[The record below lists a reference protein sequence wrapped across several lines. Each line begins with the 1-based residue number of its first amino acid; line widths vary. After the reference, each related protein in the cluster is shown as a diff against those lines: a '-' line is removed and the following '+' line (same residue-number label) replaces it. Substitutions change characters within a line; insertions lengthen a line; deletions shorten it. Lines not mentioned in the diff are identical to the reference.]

1 MLRGAY
7 GQRDTFALHQRI
19 TRMHFTDTQKVKWL
33 LVSAPM
39 PVIFIS
45 IAYFYI
51 VYIAGPQFMKNR
63 QPYSLK
69 PFMQCYNLLQIISNA
84 WIVFNFVTYGRPFTA
99 IWRFCESLDELCG
112 NYSEKAKNKKQSKC
126 INLTII
132 SFLDRVYLLFLL
144 QVFETLWW
152 VLMLK
157 LFDLIETVVF
167 VLRKKDRQISFLHTY
182 HHASTFIY
190 SWLMFNYFNHSF
202 NMTSMLLNCSVH
214 VVMYSYYFLSTYGS
228 NMQRILL
235 PIKKSITIIQMTHI
249 AFIMIVSMQGFIPSC
264 GTKMLKVYFNN
275 KATRIIL
282 NQQTSR
288 TIVLHRYYFVL
299 RRKGQDGNSFTAQY
313 AIFVHYGNWLD
324 VAGGSVGSHI
334 AYGNPEVASLGRR
347 ITTFER
353 PRNTAVVAAEF
364 MYFLDN
370 NFVGCALPSSI
381 TGHKLQWVHGR
392 Q

>member
-1 MLRGAY
+1 MAQLESNYHVSETAN
-7 GQRDTFALHQRI
+7 
-19 TRMHFTDTQKVKWL
+19 FTDTQKVKWL

-112 NYSEKAKNKKQSKC
+112 NYSEK
-126 INLTII
+126 
-132 SFLDRVYLLFLL
+132 
-144 QVFETLWW
+144 VFETLWW

-264 GTKMLKVYFNN
+264 GTKMVKYYSTITSINCLINLLFFSNFFYNSYN
-275 KATRIIL
+275 K
-282 NQQTSR
+282 S
-288 TIVLHRYYFVL
+288 
-299 RRKGQDGNSFTAQY
+299 K
-313 AIFVHYGNWLD
+313 
-324 VAGGSVGSHI
+324 
-334 AYGNPEVASLGRR
+334 
-347 ITTFER
+347 
-353 PRNTAVVAAEF
+353 
-364 MYFLDN
+364 
-370 NFVGCALPSSI
+370 SI
-381 TGHKLQWVHGR
+381 
-392 Q
+392 